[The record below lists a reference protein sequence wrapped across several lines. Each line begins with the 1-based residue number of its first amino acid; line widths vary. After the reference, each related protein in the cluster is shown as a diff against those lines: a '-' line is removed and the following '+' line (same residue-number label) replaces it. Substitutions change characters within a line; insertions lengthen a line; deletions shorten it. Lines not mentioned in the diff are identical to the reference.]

1 MKWDFRGIIATH
13 AIPNATATA
22 TGATRAG
29 HGLQSPPRRLLRAGD
44 SDVSNQVLAAC
55 ALSRVITTTT
65 YGDAR

>member
-13 AIPNATATA
+13 AIPNATAT
-22 TGATRAG
+22 GATRAG
-29 HGLQSPPRRLLRAGD
+29 HGLQSPPRQLLRAGD